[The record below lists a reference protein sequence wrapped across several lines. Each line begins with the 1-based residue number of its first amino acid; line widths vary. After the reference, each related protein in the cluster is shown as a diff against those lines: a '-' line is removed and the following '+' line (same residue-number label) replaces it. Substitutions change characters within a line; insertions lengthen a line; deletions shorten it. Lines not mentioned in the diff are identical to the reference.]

1 MQRRESNRDPSSSQ
15 PVDTS
20 PDQRRDPYVPPVIPM
35 GLPHVVQ
42 YVTGSLL
49 HMPGPFQ
56 LMADRMS
63 RYANANGEVSIALE
77 FLCKI
82 SALGSKNT
90 AKGYIDKLTAMDM
103 LETVH
108 GQGGNERK
116 SNTYRFLGGKRN
128 WRAHARGGA
137 WHRPLAHPA

>member
-1 MQRRESNRDPSSSQ
+1 MQHHDADPDRSAVQ
-15 PVDTS
+15 FADAPAA
-20 PDQRRDPYVPPVIPM
+20 QRKASYVPPVIPM

-82 SALGSKNT
+82 SDLGSKNT
-90 AKGYIDKLTAMDM
+90 AKGYIDKLTAMA
-103 LETVH
+103 
-108 GQGGNERK
+108 RK
-116 SNTYRFLGGKRN
+116 GDLDSWALKYDLAPKTLKRQP
-128 WRAHARGGA
+128 W
-137 WHRPLAHPA
+137 WHRHLRTATARAAAGRG